1 MKKVE
6 LLSPAG
12 DMESLYLAIHNG
24 ADAVYVG
31 GIMYGARSYATNFTK
46 ENLVKAIKYCHL
58 YGVKIYVTV
67 NTIIFDDEIND
78 FIDYIRF
85 LYENNVDAV
94 IMQDIGMIWKVR
106 ILFPGLEIHASTQC
120 HNHNQEGTD
129 LLFKLGVQR
138 IVYAREMSLDQI
150 NKISTP
156 LEKEVFV
163 HGALC
168 VCYSGCC
175 LFSYINSKR
184 SGNRGECVASCRLPF
199 TLLENDKTVKA
210 NGDYA
215 LSTKELCTISNID
228 KLIKS
233 GIDSLKIEGR
243 MKSPQYVGLITK
255 MYRKA
260 IDSYYNNEPF
270 KLTNMELKS
279 MLSLYNRGYTNGYLF
294 GEYGNDLMN
303 IKTSNHQGI
312 AIGNVLEI
320 NKGKIKIKLTDR
332 LNQEDGIRFVNENKG
347 MIANKIYNNR
357 GLLINKAS
365 PGDIVFLD
373 NKIDLTKLGEVCK
386 TIDKKLIDEVNNVTL
401 RKINIDALFIA
412 KKNEEVTLTLLD
424 GPNKVTVKKNKVEE
438 AKNRPTTKDQIEKQ
452 LNKMGGTPFEL
463 KNININIDEDIFL
476 FNGEINALRREA
488 VQELIKV
495 RENISFKKNFKI
507 SQIPTRKIPKEK
519 CNINVLVRNEEQ
531 LKACLDNKIDNIY
544 ITDFNLYTKYKDS
557 NIYYVLPR
565 VIDKYKKY
573 SEENLM
579 ARELGNVGVYSQNN
593 NVVCDYTLNVANKYS
608 FELLKDLGLNRIC
621 LSLES
626 HILDNYDNICN
637 AEVLIYGRVELMI
650 TKYCPVN
657 MIILKGN
664 KKCGLCKV
672 NKYALKDG
680 KGRIYPMLHQNCL
693 TSIYDSKEINLLDKI
708 PMLKK
713 HINNFRI
720 DLFDEGYDT
729 VTNIIRKVK
738 AYYEL

>member
-58 YGVKIYVTV
+58 YDVKIYVTV
-67 NTIIFDDEIND
+67 NTIIFDDEVND

-106 ILFPGLEIHASTQC
+106 TLFPGLEIHASTQC

-129 LLFKLGVQR
+129 LLFRLGVQR

-199 TLLENDKTVKA
+199 TLLENNKTVKA

-215 LSTKELCTISNID
+215 LSTKELCTILNID
-228 KLIKS
+228 KLIES

-312 AIGNVLEI
+312 VIGNVLEI
-320 NKGKIKIKLTDR
+320 NKGKIKRKLTNR
-332 LNQEDGIRFVNENKG
+332 LNQEDGIRFVSENKC
-347 MIANKIYNNR
+347 MTSNKIYKNK

-373 NKIDLTKLGEVCK
+373 NKIVLTKLGEVCK
-386 TIDKKLIDEVNNVTL
+386 TIDKKLIDEINNAAL

-412 KKNEEVTLTLLD
+412 KKNEEATLTLLD
-424 GPNKVTVKKNKVEE
+424 GQNKVTIKKNKVEE
-438 AKNRPTTKDQIEKQ
+438 AKNRPTTKDQLEKQ
-452 LNKMGGTPFEL
+452 LNKTGGTQF
-463 KNININIDEDIFL
+463 
-476 FNGEINALRREA
+476 
-488 VQELIKV
+488 
-495 RENISFKKNFKI
+495 
-507 SQIPTRKIPKEK
+507 
-519 CNINVLVRNEEQ
+519 
-531 LKACLDNKIDNIY
+531 
-544 ITDFNLYTKYKDS
+544 
-557 NIYYVLPR
+557 
-565 VIDKYKKY
+565 
-573 SEENLM
+573 
-579 ARELGNVGVYSQNN
+579 
-593 NVVCDYTLNVANKYS
+593 
-608 FELLKDLGLNRIC
+608 
-621 LSLES
+621 
-626 HILDNYDNICN
+626 
-637 AEVLIYGRVELMI
+637 
-650 TKYCPVN
+650 
-657 MIILKGN
+657 
-664 KKCGLCKV
+664 
-672 NKYALKDG
+672 
-680 KGRIYPMLHQNCL
+680 
-693 TSIYDSKEINLLDKI
+693 
-708 PMLKK
+708 
-713 HINNFRI
+713 
-720 DLFDEGYDT
+720 
-729 VTNIIRKVK
+729 
-738 AYYEL
+738 